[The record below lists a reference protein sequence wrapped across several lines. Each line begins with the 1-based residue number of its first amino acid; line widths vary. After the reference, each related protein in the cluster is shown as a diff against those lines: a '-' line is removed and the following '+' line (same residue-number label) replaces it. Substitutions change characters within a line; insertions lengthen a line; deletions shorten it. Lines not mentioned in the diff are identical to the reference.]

1 MPDEIRSERRC
12 DHCRKPSLGGC
23 RTNSWAKLTVL
34 GALLLV
40 ARPKGAMAWTS
51 MMVTDR
57 CGVLHIMHG
66 CLKRRVV
73 IVTTLNHQHHLNRA
87 PPPSPST
94 KSSGDAFNSIKC
106 SSPSFTNDT
115 TWDSDGTLP
124 ACMLTSNTDVKDCSG
139 MNFHVSSAF
148 KLARVL
154 NTFYRYDNMW

>member
-1 MPDEIRSERRC
+1 
-12 DHCRKPSLGGC
+12 LGGC
-23 RTNSWAKLTVL
+23 RTNTWSKLTAL
-34 GALLLV
+34 GALLTV
-40 ARPKGAMAWTS
+40 ARPNGAMAWTS

-57 CGVLHIMHG
+57 CGILRVIHG
-66 CLKRRVV
+66 QAARRNR
-73 IVTTLNHQHHLNRA
+73 NHSQPSPQSS
-87 PPPSPST
+87 PPPAST

-115 TWDSDGTLP
+115 TWDLDGTLP